1 MSQDYHSGS
10 SGARTTTSSDH
21 DDYMVDNRNG
31 VESALTHYWGPSDP
45 SAGASPAWG
54 AAELG
59 TIWIDTT
66 DPQNPVAKMW
76 CRLDATPTYGWRTMR
91 VPKIKWLTAT
101 ALASRAITFSPASPA
116 TGDVAFTAVDLTTLL
131 DTLQDSTQVTHLVVA
146 VLLRIRVRTGAS
158 ETVPTTDD
166 AYFGVRPTG
175 AGASSQNNV
184 YAQVANRYFEA
195 QVWVPLDANESFDF
209 KVEVGGGTA
218 GFEYAAW
225 IDAIAEL
232 AL

>member
-10 SGARTTTSSDH
+10 SGARPAMTANISTLLVDH
-21 DDYMVDNRNG
+21 RAGN
-31 VESALTHYWGPSDP
+31 ESAISHYWGSSDP
-45 SAGASPAWG
+45 SSGASPAWG
-54 AAELG
+54 VAELG
-59 TIWIDTT
+59 TVWIDAT
-66 DPQNPVAKMW
+66 DAQQPVAKIW
-76 CRLDATPTYGWRTMR
+76 CKLDATPTYGWRTMR
-91 VPKIKWLTAT
+91 VPKVKWLTAT

-116 TGDVAFTAVDLTTLL
+116 TADVAFTAVDLTTLL
-131 DTLQDSTQVTHLVVA
+131 DTLQDASQVTHLVVA

-184 YAQVANRYFEA
+184 YAQVANRYVET
-195 QVWVPLDANESFDF
+195 QVWVPLDSNESFDF
-209 KVEVGGGTA
+209 KVEVGGGTP